1 MSVGA
6 RPRRNDPA
14 GGHWRSDDF
23 GRAYRPVGQP
33 ADPKPPN
40 RERDSLSTVLV
51 DSNGNGMKVENS
63 RSKQTLSDF
72 LSGSLRIGSRTDLD
86 AFLADPGSAEKVRN
100 APYQDLFLAI
110 KAVGLADSQ
119 ELLLLASSEQRRGF
133 IDLDCWRKDSFHVAS
148 FMEWMAA
155 YLQCG
160 PEEAVA
166 AARAVD
172 PNLLALFL
180 RNNIRI
186 HFLETDEPIPGFP
199 LILTP
204 DQRFGI
210 EVTGEAEGG
219 TMARLLMDAIF
230 RMDASLGYDLI
241 DRVRWDNQVSMEE
254 DAYQNKRLRLEE
266 IGFVDYYEA
275 LSIYGEAGTS
285 AAPQLQGALQEEDD
299 AHRVSSTLPALLV
312 ASLAPGEHLWRALG
326 AIQDTRQAELISQQL
341 AALANRILSIHS
353 VTTGD
358 LEKVKPALE
367 EMRDTLN
374 LGLERLTQGRA
385 SLAASAL
392 KQQDMLG
399 LFRTGFSLLADL
411 RAQADRVIHR
421 GRLRLQGAQR
431 TLLESPQAELLDGL
445 RRHRP
450 LFFEEARDSR
460 RAGYRNFRGLAD
472 VESAR
477 RSLNEIEALGQF
489 FWSLMDGPCPTLT
502 PEGLRLVNQD
512 LNDLR
517 FGTLLVTAAVNQILG
532 KPFRP
537 DPIGVRQLQGMLK
550 NLGPPG
556 TDPGRLADGLM
567 AAAQA
572 RLDSLGSEMDS
583 PEVLN
588 PLVESWCREGAEEL
602 APLRG
607 ESEIIPQWVTTVLL
621 DLSREM

>member
-1 MSVGA
+1 
-6 RPRRNDPA
+6 
-14 GGHWRSDDF
+14 
-23 GRAYRPVGQP
+23 
-33 ADPKPPN
+33 
-40 RERDSLSTVLV
+40 
-51 DSNGNGMKVENS
+51 MKVENS
-63 RSKQTLSDF
+63 RSKRTLSDF

-86 AFLADPGSAEKVRN
+86 EFLAEPGPAERVRS
-100 APYQDLFLAI
+100 APYQDVFLAI
-110 KAVGLADSQ
+110 KAVGLADSR

-133 IDLDCWRKDSFHVAS
+133 IDLDCWRKDSFHMAS

-155 YLQCG
+155 YMQCG
-160 PEEAVA
+160 PEEAAA

-186 HFLETDEPIPGFP
+186 HALETDEPFPELP

-210 EVTGEAEGG
+210 EVSGDAEGG
-219 TMARLLMDAIF
+219 PIARLLLDAIF
-230 RMDASLGYDLI
+230 RLDDSLGYDLI
-241 DRVRWDNQVSMEE
+241 DRVRWDNRVSMEE
-254 DAYQNKRLRLEE
+254 EAYQSKRLRLEE

-275 LSIYGEAGTS
+275 LSIYGEVGTT
-285 AAPQLQGALQEEDD
+285 AAPQIQRALQEEDD
-299 AHRVSSTLPALLV
+299 AHRASSTLPALLV

-326 AIQDTRQAELISQQL
+326 AIQDSRQAELISQQL
-341 AALANRILSIHS
+341 AALANRILSVHS
-353 VTTGD
+353 VTAGD
-358 LEKVKPALE
+358 LAKVKPALE

-399 LFRTGFSLLADL
+399 LFRMGFSLLADL
-411 RAQADRVIHR
+411 RAQADRVMHR

-450 LFFEEARDSR
+450 LFFEGVQDSR

-472 VESAR
+472 VEAAR
-477 RSLNEIEALGQF
+477 RSLNEIEALGRN
-489 FWSLMDGPCPTLT
+489 FWSLMVGPEPELT
-502 PEGLRLVNQD
+502 PEALRQVNQD

-517 FGTLLVTAAVNQILG
+517 FGTLFVTAAVNQALG

-537 DPIGVRQLQGMLK
+537 DPIGVRQLQGML
-550 NLGPPG
+550 NNPGPTGADARP
-556 TDPGRLADGLM
+556 LADSLR
-567 AAAQA
+567 AVAQA
-572 RLDSLGSEMDS
+572 RLDSLGAETDGL
-583 PEVLN
+583 EALN
-588 PLVESWCREGAEEL
+588 TFVESWCRAGAEEL

-621 DLSREM
+621 YLSRET

>member
-1 MSVGA
+1 M
-6 RPRRNDPA
+6 
-14 GGHWRSDDF
+14 
-23 GRAYRPVGQP
+23 
-33 ADPKPPN
+33 
-40 RERDSLSTVLV
+40 
-51 DSNGNGMKVENS
+51 DSNDNGMKLENS

-72 LSGSLRIGSRTDLD
+72 LAGSLRIGSRSDLE
-86 AFLADPGSAEKVRN
+86 AFLAESGSAERVRS

-119 ELLLLASSEQRRGF
+119 ELLLLATSRQRRGF
-133 IDLDCWRKDSFHVAS
+133 IDLDCWRKDSFHMAS

-155 YLQCG
+155 YMQCG
-160 PEEAVA
+160 PEEAAA

-172 PNLLALFL
+172 ANLLALFL

-186 HFLETDEPIPGFP
+186 HFLEMDEPYPELP

-210 EVTGEAEGG
+210 EVTGQAEGG
-219 TMARLLMDAIF
+219 TIARLLLDAIF
-230 RMDASLGYDLI
+230 RLDASLGYDLI
-241 DRVRWDNQVSMEE
+241 DRVRWDNRVSMEE
-254 DAYQNKRLRLEE
+254 EAYQNKRLRLEE

-275 LSIYGEAGTS
+275 LSIYGEVGTN
-285 AAPQLQGALQEEDD
+285 AAPQLQGALQEEDE

-326 AIQDTRQAELISQQL
+326 AIRDTRQAELISQQL
-341 AALANRILSIHS
+341 AALANRILSVHS

-374 LGLERLTQGRA
+374 LGLERLTQGRS

-411 RAQADRVIHR
+411 RAEADRVIHR
-421 GRLRLQGAQR
+421 GRLRLPGSRR
-431 TLLESPQAELLDGL
+431 TLLESPQAELLEGL

-450 LFFEEARDSR
+450 LFFEGVQDSR

-477 RSLNEIEALGQF
+477 QSLSDIEALGRI
-489 FWSLMDGPCPTLT
+489 FWSLMVGPAPELT
-502 PEGLRLVNQD
+502 HESLRQVNQD
-512 LNDLR
+512 PDELR
-517 FGTLLVTAAVNQILG
+517 LGTLFVTAALNQVLG

-537 DPIGVRQLQGMLK
+537 DPIGVHQLQGVLK
-550 NLGPPG
+550 NLGTPG
-556 TDPGRLADGLM
+556 TDPRHLADGLR
-567 AAAQA
+567 AVARA
-572 RLDSLGSEMDS
+572 RLDSLGAETDKL
-583 PEVLN
+583 EVLN
-588 PLVESWCREGAEEL
+588 PFVESWCRDGAEEL

-621 DLSREM
+621 YLSRES

>member
-1 MSVGA
+1 
-6 RPRRNDPA
+6 
-14 GGHWRSDDF
+14 
-23 GRAYRPVGQP
+23 
-33 ADPKPPN
+33 
-40 RERDSLSTVLV
+40 
-51 DSNGNGMKVENS
+51 MKLENS
-63 RSKQTLSDF
+63 PSRQTLSDF
-72 LSGSLRIGSRTDLD
+72 LAGSLRIGSRSDLD
-86 AFLADPGSAEKVRN
+86 AFMAEPGSAERVRS

-119 ELLLLASSEQRRGF
+119 ELLLLATSGQRRGF
-133 IDLDCWRKDSFHVAS
+133 IDLDCWRKDSFHMAS

-155 YLQCG
+155 YMQCG
-160 PEEAVA
+160 PEEAAA

-180 RNNIRI
+180 SNNIRI
-186 HFLETDEPIPGFP
+186 HFLETDEPFPELP

-219 TMARLLMDAIF
+219 TVARLLLDAIF

-241 DRVRWDNQVSMEE
+241 DRVRWDNRVSMEE
-254 DAYQNKRLRLEE
+254 EAYQNKRRRLEE

-275 LSIYGEAGTS
+275 LSIYGEVGPT

-299 AHRVSSTLPALLV
+299 PHRVSSTLPALLV

-326 AIQDTRQAELISQQL
+326 TIRDSRQAELISQQL
-341 AALANRILSIHS
+341 AALANRILSVHS

-411 RAQADRVIHR
+411 RAEAERVIHR
-421 GRLRLQGAQR
+421 GRLRLQGARR

-450 LFFEEARDSR
+450 LFFERAQDSR

-472 VESAR
+472 VESTR
-477 RSLNEIEALGQF
+477 RSLNEIEALGQI
-489 FWSLMDGPCPTLT
+489 FWSLMVGPGPELT
-502 PEGLRLVNQD
+502 PEGLRQVNQGPD
-512 LNDLR
+512 ELR
-517 FGTLLVTAAVNQILG
+517 FGTLFVTAALNQVRG
-532 KPFRP
+532 QPFRP
-537 DPIGVRQLQGMLK
+537 DPISVPQLQDVLK
-550 NLGPPG
+550 NLGPSG
-556 TDPGRLADGLM
+556 ADPRHLADGLR
-567 AAAQA
+567 AVARA
-572 RLDSLGSEMDS
+572 RLESLGAEMDRL
-583 PEVLN
+583 EILN
-588 PLVESWCREGAEEL
+588 PFVESWCRTGAEEL

-607 ESEIIPQWVTTVLL
+607 ESEIIPQWVTTVLVS
-621 DLSREM
+621 LSRKT

>member
-1 MSVGA
+1 M
-6 RPRRNDPA
+6 
-14 GGHWRSDDF
+14 
-23 GRAYRPVGQP
+23 
-33 ADPKPPN
+33 
-40 RERDSLSTVLV
+40 
-51 DSNGNGMKVENS
+51 DSNDNGMKLENS

-72 LSGSLRIGSRTDLD
+72 LAGSLRIGSRSDLE
-86 AFLADPGSAEKVRN
+86 AFLAEPGSDERVRS

-119 ELLLLASSEQRRGF
+119 ELLLLATSRQRRGF
-133 IDLDCWRKDSFHVAS
+133 IDLDCWRKDSFHMAS

-155 YLQCG
+155 YMQCG
-160 PEEAVA
+160 PEEAAA

-172 PNLLALFL
+172 ANLLALFL

-186 HFLETDEPIPGFP
+186 HFLEMDEPYPELP

-210 EVTGEAEGG
+210 EVTGQAEGG
-219 TMARLLMDAIF
+219 TIARLLLDAIF
-230 RMDASLGYDLI
+230 RLDASLGYDLI
-241 DRVRWDNQVSMEE
+241 DRVRWDNRVSMEE
-254 DAYQNKRLRLEE
+254 EAYQNKRLRLEE

-275 LSIYGEAGTS
+275 LSIYGEVGTN
-285 AAPQLQGALQEEDD
+285 AAPQLQGALQEEDE

-326 AIQDTRQAELISQQL
+326 AIRDTRQAELISQQM
-341 AALANRILSIHS
+341 AALANRILSVHS

-374 LGLERLTQGRA
+374 LGLERLTQGRS

-411 RAQADRVIHR
+411 RAEADRVIHR
-421 GRLRLQGAQR
+421 GRLRLPGSRR
-431 TLLESPQAELLDGL
+431 TLLESPQAELLEGL

-450 LFFEEARDSR
+450 LFFEGVQDSR

-477 RSLNEIEALGQF
+477 QSLNEIEALGRI
-489 FWSLMDGPCPTLT
+489 FWSLMVGPAPELT
-502 PEGLRLVNQD
+502 HESLRQVNQD
-512 LNDLR
+512 PDELR
-517 FGTLLVTAAVNQILG
+517 LGTLFVTAALNQVLG

-537 DPIGVRQLQGMLK
+537 DPIGVHQLQGVLK
-550 NLGPPG
+550 NLGTPG
-556 TDPGRLADGLM
+556 TDPRHLADGLR
-567 AAAQA
+567 AVARA
-572 RLDSLGSEMDS
+572 RLDSLGAETDKL
-583 PEVLN
+583 EVLN
-588 PLVESWCREGAEEL
+588 PFVESWCRDGAEEL
-602 APLRG
+602 AALRG

-621 DLSREM
+621 YLSRES

>member
-1 MSVGA
+1 M
-6 RPRRNDPA
+6 
-14 GGHWRSDDF
+14 
-23 GRAYRPVGQP
+23 
-33 ADPKPPN
+33 
-40 RERDSLSTVLV
+40 
-51 DSNGNGMKVENS
+51 DSNDNGMKLENS
-63 RSKQTLSDF
+63 PSRQTLSDF
-72 LSGSLRIGSRTDLD
+72 LAGSLRIGSRSDLD
-86 AFLADPGSAEKVRN
+86 AFMAEAGSAERVRS

-119 ELLLLASSEQRRGF
+119 ELLLLATSRQRRGF
-133 IDLDCWRKDSFHVAS
+133 IDLDCWRKDSFHMAS

-155 YLQCG
+155 YMQCG
-160 PEEAVA
+160 PEEAAA

-180 RNNIRI
+180 RNNTRI
-186 HFLETDEPIPGFP
+186 HFLEMDEPFPELP

-219 TMARLLMDAIF
+219 TMARLLLDAIF
-230 RMDASLGYDLI
+230 RMDGSLGYDLI
-241 DRVRWDNQVSMEE
+241 DRVRWDNRVSMEE
-254 DAYQNKRLRLEE
+254 EAYQNKRRRLEE
-266 IGFVDYYEA
+266 IGFVDYFEA
-275 LSIYGEAGTS
+275 LSIYGEGGPT
-285 AAPQLQGALQEEDD
+285 AAPQLQRALQEEDD
-299 AHRVSSTLPALLV
+299 PHRVSSTLPALLV

-326 AIQDTRQAELISQQL
+326 TIRDSRQAELISQQL

-374 LGLERLTQGRA
+374 LGLERLTRGRA

-411 RAQADRVIHR
+411 RAEADRVIRR
-421 GRLRLQGAQR
+421 GRLRLQGARR

-450 LFFEEARDSR
+450 LFFERAQDSR

-472 VESAR
+472 VESTR
-477 RSLNEIEALGQF
+477 RSLNEIEALGQI
-489 FWSLMDGPCPTLT
+489 FWSLMAGPGPEFT
-502 PEGLRLVNQD
+502 PEGLRQVNQD
-512 LNDLR
+512 LDELR
-517 FGTLLVTAAVNQILG
+517 FGTLFITAVLNQVRG
-532 KPFRP
+532 KHFRP
-537 DPIGVRQLQGMLK
+537 DPISVPQLQDVLR
-550 NLGPPG
+550 NLGPSG
-556 TDPGRLADGLM
+556 ADPRHLAYGM
-567 AAAQA
+567 RAVARA
-572 RLDSLGSEMDS
+572 RLDSLGPEMDRL
-583 PEVLN
+583 EILN
-588 PLVESWCREGAEEL
+588 PFVESWCRAGAEEL

-621 DLSREM
+621 SLSRET

>member
-1 MSVGA
+1 
-6 RPRRNDPA
+6 
-14 GGHWRSDDF
+14 
-23 GRAYRPVGQP
+23 
-33 ADPKPPN
+33 
-40 RERDSLSTVLV
+40 V
-51 DSNGNGMKVENS
+51 DSNDNGMKLQNS
-63 RSKQTLSDF
+63 RSRQTLSDF
-72 LSGSLRIGSRTDLD
+72 LSGSLQIGSRTDLD
-86 AFLADPGSAEKVRN
+86 GFLAEPGSAKRIRS

-119 ELLLLASSEQRRGF
+119 ELLLLATSRQRRGF
-133 IDLDCWRKDSFHVAS
+133 IDLDCWRKDSFHMAS

-155 YLQCG
+155 YMQCG
-160 PEEAVA
+160 PEEAAA

-172 PNLLALFL
+172 ANLLALFL

-186 HFLETDEPIPGFP
+186 HALETDEPFPEIP

-219 TMARLLMDAIF
+219 TMARLLLDAIF

-241 DRVRWDNQVSMEE
+241 DRVRWDNRVSMEE
-254 DAYQNKRLRLEE
+254 EAYQNKRRRLEE

-275 LSIYGEAGTS
+275 LSIYGEVDPT
-285 AAPQLQGALQEEDD
+285 AAPQRQRALQEEDD
-299 AHRVSSTLPALLV
+299 PHRVSSTLPALLV
-312 ASLAPGEHLWRALG
+312 ASLAPGEYLWRALG
-326 AIQDTRQAELISQQL
+326 TIQDSRQAELISQQM
-341 AALANRILSIHS
+341 AALANRILSVHS

-411 RAQADRVIHR
+411 RVEADRVIHR
-421 GRLRLQGAQR
+421 GRLRLQGARR

-450 LFFEEARDSR
+450 LFFEAVQDSR

-477 RSLNEIEALGQF
+477 RSLKEIEALGQI
-489 FWSLMDGPCPTLT
+489 FWSLMAGPGPGLT
-502 PEGLRLVNQD
+502 PEVLRQANQD
-512 LNDLR
+512 VDDLH
-517 FGTLLVTAAVNQILG
+517 FGILFVTAALNQVLG
-532 KPFRP
+532 RPFRP
-537 DPIGVRQLQGMLK
+537 DPIGVRQLQGVLK

-556 TDPGRLADGLM
+556 TDPRHLAGGLR
-567 AAAQA
+567 AVAQA
-572 RLDSLGSEMDS
+572 RLDSLDAKTDS
-583 PEVLN
+583 LDVLN
-588 PLVESWCREGAEEL
+588 PFVESWCRAGAEEL
-602 APLRG
+602 APLRA
-607 ESEIIPQWVTTVLL
+607 ESEIIPQWVSTVLL
-621 DLSREM
+621 SLSRES

>member
-1 MSVGA
+1 
-6 RPRRNDPA
+6 
-14 GGHWRSDDF
+14 
-23 GRAYRPVGQP
+23 
-33 ADPKPPN
+33 
-40 RERDSLSTVLV
+40 
-51 DSNGNGMKVENS
+51 MKLENS
-63 RSKQTLSDF
+63 PSRQTLSDF
-72 LSGSLRIGSRTDLD
+72 LAGSLRIGSRTDLD
-86 AFLADPGSAEKVRN
+86 AFMAEPGSAERVRS

-119 ELLLLASSEQRRGF
+119 ELLLLATSRQRRGF
-133 IDLDCWRKDSFHVAS
+133 IDLDCWRKDSFHMAS

-155 YLQCG
+155 YMQCG
-160 PEEAVA
+160 PEEAAA

-186 HFLETDEPIPGFP
+186 HFLEMDEPLPELP

-219 TMARLLMDAIF
+219 AMARLLLDAIF

-241 DRVRWDNQVSMEE
+241 DRMRWDNRVSMEE
-254 DAYQNKRLRLEE
+254 EAYQNKRRRLEE

-285 AAPQLQGALQEEDD
+285 AAPQLQVDLQEEDE

-326 AIQDTRQAELISQQL
+326 AIGDTRQAELISQQL
-341 AALANRILSIHS
+341 AALANRILSVHS

-385 SLAASAL
+385 TLAASAL

-411 RAQADRVIHR
+411 RAEADRVVHR
-421 GRLRLQGAQR
+421 GRLRLQGARR

-450 LFFEEARDSR
+450 LFFERAQDSR

-472 VESAR
+472 VESTR
-477 RSLNEIEALGQF
+477 RSLNEIEALGQI
-489 FWSLMDGPCPTLT
+489 FWSLMVGPAPELT
-502 PEGLRLVNQD
+502 PEGLRQVNRD
-512 LNDLR
+512 PDELR
-517 FGTLLVTAAVNQILG
+517 FGTLFVTAVLNQVRG

-537 DPIGVRQLQGMLK
+537 DPISVPQLQDVLR
-550 NLGPPG
+550 NLGPSG
-556 TDPGRLADGLM
+556 ADPRHLADGLR
-567 AAAQA
+567 AVARA
-572 RLDSLGSEMDS
+572 RLDSLGAATDRLEI
-583 PEVLN
+583 LN
-588 PLVESWCREGAEEL
+588 PFVESWCRDGAEEL

-607 ESEIIPQWVTTVLL
+607 QSKIIPQWVTTVLL
-621 DLSREM
+621 SLSRET

>member
-1 MSVGA
+1 
-6 RPRRNDPA
+6 
-14 GGHWRSDDF
+14 
-23 GRAYRPVGQP
+23 
-33 ADPKPPN
+33 
-40 RERDSLSTVLV
+40 
-51 DSNGNGMKVENS
+51 MKLENS
-63 RSKQTLSDF
+63 PSRQTLSDF
-72 LSGSLRIGSRTDLD
+72 LAGSLRIGSRSDLD
-86 AFLADPGSAEKVRN
+86 AFMAEPGSAERVRS

-119 ELLLLASSEQRRGF
+119 ELLLLATSGQRRGF
-133 IDLDCWRKDSFHVAS
+133 IDLDCWRKDSFHMAS

-155 YLQCG
+155 YMQCG
-160 PEEAVA
+160 PEEAAA

-180 RNNIRI
+180 SNNIRI
-186 HFLETDEPIPGFP
+186 HFLETDEPFPDLP

-210 EVTGEAEGG
+210 EITGEADGG
-219 TMARLLMDAIF
+219 TVARLLLDAIF

-241 DRVRWDNQVSMEE
+241 DRVRWDNRVSMEE
-254 DAYQNKRLRLEE
+254 EAYQNKRRRLEE

-275 LSIYGEAGTS
+275 LSIYGEVGPT

-299 AHRVSSTLPALLV
+299 PHRVSSTLPALLV

-326 AIQDTRQAELISQQL
+326 TIRDSRQAELISQQL
-341 AALANRILSIHS
+341 AALANRILSVHS

-411 RAQADRVIHR
+411 RAEAERVIHR
-421 GRLRLQGAQR
+421 GRLRLQGARR

-450 LFFEEARDSR
+450 LFFERAQDSR

-472 VESAR
+472 VESTR
-477 RSLNEIEALGQF
+477 RSLNEIEALGQI
-489 FWSLMDGPCPTLT
+489 FWSLMVGPGPELT
-502 PEGLRLVNQD
+502 PEGLRQVNQGPD
-512 LNDLR
+512 ELR
-517 FGTLLVTAAVNQILG
+517 FGTLFVTAALNQVRG
-532 KPFRP
+532 QPFRP
-537 DPIGVRQLQGMLK
+537 DPISVPQLQDVLK
-550 NLGPPG
+550 NLGPSG
-556 TDPGRLADGLM
+556 ADPRHLADGLR
-567 AAAQA
+567 AVARA
-572 RLDSLGSEMDS
+572 RLESLGAEMDRL
-583 PEVLN
+583 EILN
-588 PLVESWCREGAEEL
+588 PFVESWCRTGAEEL

-607 ESEIIPQWVTTVLL
+607 ESEIIPQWVTTVLVS
-621 DLSREM
+621 LSRKT

>member
-1 MSVGA
+1 
-6 RPRRNDPA
+6 
-14 GGHWRSDDF
+14 
-23 GRAYRPVGQP
+23 
-33 ADPKPPN
+33 
-40 RERDSLSTVLV
+40 V
-51 DSNGNGMKVENS
+51 DSKDNVMKIENS

-72 LSGSLRIGSRTDLD
+72 LSGSLRIGSPTDLD
-86 AFLADPGSAEKVRN
+86 AFLADPGAAARVRG

-110 KAVGLADSQ
+110 KAVGLADSR

-133 IDLDCWRKDSFHVAS
+133 IDLDCWRKDSVHMPR
-148 FMEWMAA
+148 FMEWMAS

-160 PEEAVA
+160 PEEAAA

-180 RNNIRI
+180 RINIRI
-186 HFLETDEPIPGFP
+186 HVLETDEPYPGLP

-210 EVTGEAEGG
+210 EITGEDEGG
-219 TMARLLMDAIF
+219 TMARLLLDAIF
-230 RMDASLGYDLI
+230 RMDPSLGYDLI
-241 DRVRWDNQVSMEE
+241 DRVRWDNRVSMEE
-254 DAYQNKRLRLEE
+254 EAYQNKRLRLEE

-275 LSIYGEAGTS
+275 LSIYGEAGTT
-285 AAPQLQGALQEEDD
+285 AAPQLQGALQEEED

-312 ASLAPGEHLWRALG
+312 ASLAPGEHLWRALD
-326 AIQDTRQAELISQQL
+326 AIQDTRQAEMISRQL

-367 EMRDTLN
+367 EMKDTLN

-411 RAQADRVIHR
+411 RTQADRVIHR
-421 GRLRLQGAQR
+421 GGLRLQGARR

-450 LFFEEARDSR
+450 LFFKEVQNSQ

-477 RSLNEIEALGQF
+477 RSLNEIEALGQG
-489 FWSLMDGPCPTLT
+489 FWSLMDGPGPTLT
-502 PEGLRLVNQD
+502 PEGLRQVNQD
-512 LNDLR
+512 PNDLR
-517 FGTLLVTAAVNQILG
+517 FGTLFVTAAVNQLLG

-537 DPIGVRQLQGMLK
+537 DPIGVRQLQGVLK

-556 TDPGRLADGLM
+556 MNPRRLADGLR
-567 AAAQA
+567 AVARA
-572 RLDSLGSEMDS
+572 RLDSLGAETDRT
-583 PEVLN
+583 EFLN
-588 PLVESWCREGAEEL
+588 PFVESWCRTGAEEL

-621 DLSREM
+621 DVPRES

>member
-1 MSVGA
+1 M
-6 RPRRNDPA
+6 
-14 GGHWRSDDF
+14 
-23 GRAYRPVGQP
+23 
-33 ADPKPPN
+33 
-40 RERDSLSTVLV
+40 
-51 DSNGNGMKVENS
+51 DSNDNGMKLENS
-63 RSKQTLSDF
+63 PSRQTLSDF
-72 LSGSLRIGSRTDLD
+72 LSGSLQIGSRTDLD
-86 AFLADPGSAEKVRN
+86 AFMAEPGSVERVRS

-119 ELLLLASSEQRRGF
+119 ELLLLATSGQRRGF
-133 IDLDCWRKDSFHVAS
+133 IDLDCWRKDSFHMAS

-155 YLQCG
+155 YMQCG
-160 PEEAVA
+160 PEEAAA

-172 PNLLALFL
+172 ANLLALFL

-186 HFLETDEPIPGFP
+186 HALETDEPFPELP

-219 TMARLLMDAIF
+219 TMARLLLDAIF

-241 DRVRWDNQVSMEE
+241 DRVRWDNRVSMEE
-254 DAYQNKRLRLEE
+254 EAYQNKRRRLEE

-275 LSIYGEAGTS
+275 LSIYGEVGPT
-285 AAPQLQGALQEEDD
+285 AAPQLQRALQEEDD
-299 AHRVSSTLPALLV
+299 PHRVSSTLPALLV

-326 AIQDTRQAELISQQL
+326 TIQDSRQAELISQQL
-341 AALANRILSIHS
+341 AALANRILSVHS

-411 RAQADRVIHR
+411 RAEADRVIHR
-421 GRLRLQGAQR
+421 GRLRLQGARR

-450 LFFEEARDSR
+450 LFFEGVEDSR

-472 VESAR
+472 VESTR
-477 RSLNEIEALGQF
+477 RSLNEIEALGQT
-489 FWSLMDGPCPTLT
+489 FWSLMVGPGPQLT
-502 PEGLRLVNQD
+502 PEGLRQVNRD
-512 LNDLR
+512 VDELR
-517 FGTLLVTAAVNQILG
+517 FGTLFVTAALNQLRG
-532 KPFRP
+532 EPFRP
-537 DPIGVRQLQGMLK
+537 DPIGVRQLQGVLK

-556 TDPGRLADGLM
+556 TDPRHLADGLR

-572 RLDSLGSEMDS
+572 RLDSLDAQTDS
-583 PEVLN
+583 LDVLN
-588 PLVESWCREGAEEL
+588 PFVESWCRAGAEEL
-602 APLRG
+602 APLRA
-607 ESEIIPQWVTTVLL
+607 ESEIFPQWVTTVLL
-621 DLSREM
+621 SLSRES

>member
-1 MSVGA
+1 M
-6 RPRRNDPA
+6 
-14 GGHWRSDDF
+14 
-23 GRAYRPVGQP
+23 
-33 ADPKPPN
+33 
-40 RERDSLSTVLV
+40 
-51 DSNGNGMKVENS
+51 DSNDNGMKLENS
-63 RSKQTLSDF
+63 PSRQTLSDF
-72 LSGSLRIGSRTDLD
+72 LAGSLRIGSRSDLD
-86 AFLADPGSAEKVRN
+86 AFMAEPGSAERVRS

-119 ELLLLASSEQRRGF
+119 ELLLLATSRQRRGF
-133 IDLDCWRKDSFHVAS
+133 IDLDCWRKDSFHMAS

-155 YLQCG
+155 YMQCG
-160 PEEAVA
+160 PEEAAA

-186 HFLETDEPIPGFP
+186 HFLEMDEPFPELP

-210 EVTGEAEGG
+210 EITGEAEGG
-219 TMARLLMDAIF
+219 TMARLLLDAIF
-230 RMDASLGYDLI
+230 RMDGSLGYDLI
-241 DRVRWDNQVSMEE
+241 DRVRWDNRVSMEE
-254 DAYQNKRLRLEE
+254 EAYQNKRRRLEE

-275 LSIYGEAGTS
+275 LNIYGEGGST

-299 AHRVSSTLPALLV
+299 PHRVSSTLPALLV

-326 AIQDTRQAELISQQL
+326 TIRDSRQAELISQQL

-374 LGLERLTQGRA
+374 LGLERLTRGRA

-411 RAQADRVIHR
+411 RAEADRVIHR
-421 GRLRLQGAQR
+421 GRLRLQGARR

-450 LFFEEARDSR
+450 LFFEPVQDSR

-472 VESAR
+472 VESTR
-477 RSLNEIEALGQF
+477 RSLNEIEALGQI
-489 FWSLMDGPCPTLT
+489 FWSLMVGPGPEFT
-502 PEGLRLVNQD
+502 PEGLRQVNQD
-512 LNDLR
+512 LDELR
-517 FGTLLVTAAVNQILG
+517 FGTLFVTAVLNQVRG

-537 DPIGVRQLQGMLK
+537 DPISAPQLQDVLR
-550 NLGPPG
+550 NLGTSG
-556 TDPGRLADGLM
+556 ADPRHLADGM
-567 AAAQA
+567 RAVARA
-572 RLDSLGSEMDS
+572 RLDSLGAELDRL
-583 PEVLN
+583 EILN
-588 PLVESWCREGAEEL
+588 PFVESWCRAGAEEL
-602 APLRG
+602 SPLRG

-621 DLSREM
+621 SLSRET

>member
-1 MSVGA
+1 M
-6 RPRRNDPA
+6 
-14 GGHWRSDDF
+14 
-23 GRAYRPVGQP
+23 
-33 ADPKPPN
+33 
-40 RERDSLSTVLV
+40 

-63 RSKQTLSDF
+63 RSRQTLSDF

-86 AFLADPGSAEKVRN
+86 AFLAEPGSAERVRS

-119 ELLLLASSEQRRGF
+119 ELLLLATSRQRRGF
-133 IDLDCWRKDSFHVAS
+133 IDLDCWRKDSFHMAS

-155 YLQCG
+155 YMQCG
-160 PEEAVA
+160 PEEAAA

-180 RNNIRI
+180 KNNIRI
-186 HFLETDEPIPGFP
+186 HALETDEPHPELP

-210 EVTGEAEGG
+210 EISGEAEGAA
-219 TMARLLMDAIF
+219 MSRLLLDAIF

-241 DRVRWDNQVSMEE
+241 DRMRWDNRVSMEE
-254 DAYQNKRLRLEE
+254 EAYQNKRLRLEE

-275 LSIYGEAGTS
+275 LSIYGEDGTT
-285 AAPQLQGALQEEDD
+285 AAPQLQRALQEEDE

-326 AIQDTRQAELISQQL
+326 AIGDTRQAELISRQL
-341 AALANRILSIHS
+341 AALANRILSVHS

-374 LGLERLTQGRA
+374 LGLERLTQGR
-385 SLAASAL
+385 STLAASAL

-399 LFRTGFSLLADL
+399 LFRTGFGLLADL
-411 RAQADRVIHR
+411 RTEADRIIRR
-421 GRLRLQGAQR
+421 GRLRLQGARR

-450 LFFEEARDSR
+450 LFFEGVQDSR

-477 RSLNEIEALGQF
+477 RSLDEIEALGQI
-489 FWSLMDGPCPTLT
+489 FWGLMAGPVPELT
-502 PEGLRLVNQD
+502 PEALRQVNREVD
-512 LNDLR
+512 ELR
-517 FGTLLVTAAVNQILG
+517 FGTLFVTAALNQVLG

-537 DPIGVRQLQGMLK
+537 DPIGVPQLQGVLK
-550 NLGPPG
+550 NLGSPG
-556 TDPGRLADGLM
+556 TDPRRLADGLR
-567 AAAQA
+567 AVVQA
-572 RLDSLGSEMDS
+572 RLDTLDADRDRL
-583 PEVLN
+583 EVLN
-588 PLVESWCREGAEEL
+588 PFVESWCRSGAEEL
-602 APLRG
+602 APLRE

-621 DLSREM
+621 HLSRES

>member
-1 MSVGA
+1 MIPG
-6 RPRRNDPA
+6 
-14 GGHWRSDDF
+14 
-23 GRAYRPVGQP
+23 GRAAGPR
-33 ADPKPPN
+33 PPN
-40 RERDSLSTVLV
+40 PESGSLPTLLA

-63 RSKQTLSDF
+63 PSRQTLSDF

-86 AFLADPGSAEKVRN
+86 EFLASPGAAERVRS

-119 ELLLLASSEQRRGF
+119 ELLLLASSRQRRGF
-133 IDLDCWRKDSFHVAS
+133 IDLDCWRKDSFHMAS

-155 YLQCG
+155 CLQCG
-160 PEEAVA
+160 PEEAAA

-180 RNNIRI
+180 KDTIRI
-186 HFLETDEPIPGFP
+186 HVLEADEPIPELP

-210 EVTGEAEGG
+210 EVTGDVEGG
-219 TMARLLMDAIF
+219 TMARLLLDAIF
-230 RMDASLGYDLI
+230 RTDASLGYDLI
-241 DRVRWDNQVSMEE
+241 DRVRWDNRVSLEE
-254 DAYQNKRLRLEE
+254 EAYQNKRLRLEE

-275 LSIYGEAGTS
+275 LSIYGEVGATG
-285 AAPQLQGALQEEDD
+285 APQLQQPLQEEEDGPG
-299 AHRVSSTLPALLV
+299 VSSTLPALLV

-326 AIQDTRQAELISQQL
+326 AIQDSRQAELVSQQL
-341 AALANRILSIHS
+341 AALANRILSVHS

-374 LGLERLTQGRA
+374 LGLERLTRGRA
-385 SLAASAL
+385 ALAASAL
-392 KQQDMLG
+392 KRQDMLG

-411 RAQADRVIHR
+411 RAQADRVVHR
-421 GRLRLQGAQR
+421 GRLRLQGARR
-431 TLLESPQAELLDGL
+431 TLLESPQAELLEGL

-450 LFFEEARDSR
+450 LFFEGAQDSK

-477 RSLNEIEALGQF
+477 RSLNEIEALGQI
-489 FWSLMDGPCPTLT
+489 FWSLMAGPGPDLT
-502 PEGLRLVNQD
+502 PESLRQVNQEPD
-512 LNDLR
+512 ELR
-517 FGTLLVTAAVNQILG
+517 FGTLFITAALNQVLG

-537 DPIGVRQLQGMLK
+537 DPIGVRQLQGVLK
-550 NLGPPG
+550 NLGPTG
-556 TDPGRLADGLM
+556 TDPERLADGLR
-567 AAAQA
+567 AVARA
-572 RLDSLGSEMDS
+572 RLDSLGAETDRL
-583 PEVLN
+583 EVLN
-588 PLVESWCREGAEEL
+588 PFVESWCRAGAEEL

-621 DLSREM
+621 RLSREN

>member
-1 MSVGA
+1 
-6 RPRRNDPA
+6 
-14 GGHWRSDDF
+14 
-23 GRAYRPVGQP
+23 
-33 ADPKPPN
+33 
-40 RERDSLSTVLV
+40 
-51 DSNGNGMKVENS
+51 MKVENS
-63 RSKQTLSDF
+63 RSKRSLSDF

-86 AFLADPGSAEKVRN
+86 EFLAEPGPAERVRS
-100 APYQDLFLAI
+100 APYQDVFLAI
-110 KAVGLADSQ
+110 KAVGLADSR

-133 IDLDCWRKDSFHVAS
+133 IDLDCWRKDSFHMAS

-155 YLQCG
+155 YMQCG
-160 PEEAVA
+160 PEEAAA

-186 HFLETDEPIPGFP
+186 HALETDEPFPELP

-210 EVTGEAEGG
+210 EVTGDAEGG
-219 TMARLLMDAIF
+219 PIARLLLDAIF
-230 RMDASLGYDLI
+230 RLDDSLGYDLI
-241 DRVRWDNQVSMEE
+241 DRVRWDNRVSMEE
-254 DAYQNKRLRLEE
+254 EAYQSKRLRLEE

-275 LSIYGEAGTS
+275 LSIYGEVGTT
-285 AAPQLQGALQEEDD
+285 AAPQIQRALQEEDD
-299 AHRVSSTLPALLV
+299 AHRASSTLPALLV

-326 AIQDTRQAELISQQL
+326 AIQDSRQAELISQQL
-341 AALANRILSIHS
+341 AALANRILSVHS
-353 VTTGD
+353 VTAGD
-358 LEKVKPALE
+358 LAKVKPALE

-399 LFRTGFSLLADL
+399 LFRMGFSLLADL
-411 RAQADRVIHR
+411 RAQADRVMHR

-450 LFFEEARDSR
+450 LFFEGVQDSR

-472 VESAR
+472 VEAAR
-477 RSLNEIEALGQF
+477 RSLNEIEALGRN
-489 FWSLMDGPCPTLT
+489 FWNLMGGPEPELT
-502 PEGLRLVNQD
+502 PESLRQVNQD
-512 LNDLR
+512 VNDLR
-517 FGTLLVTAAVNQILG
+517 FGTLFVTAAVNQALG

-537 DPIGVRQLQGMLK
+537 APIGVRQLQGML
-550 NLGPPG
+550 NNPGPTEADARP
-556 TDPGRLADGLM
+556 LADSLR
-567 AAAQA
+567 AVAQA
-572 RLDSLGSEMDS
+572 RLDSLGAETDGL
-583 PEVLN
+583 EALN
-588 PLVESWCREGAEEL
+588 TFVESWCRAGAEEL

-621 DLSREM
+621 YLSRET

>member
-1 MSVGA
+1 
-6 RPRRNDPA
+6 
-14 GGHWRSDDF
+14 
-23 GRAYRPVGQP
+23 
-33 ADPKPPN
+33 
-40 RERDSLSTVLV
+40 
-51 DSNGNGMKVENS
+51 MKLENS
-63 RSKQTLSDF
+63 PSSQTLSDF
-72 LSGSLRIGSRTDLD
+72 LAGSLRIGSRTDLD
-86 AFLADPGSAEKVRN
+86 AFMAEPGSAERVRS

-119 ELLLLASSEQRRGF
+119 ELLLLATSRQRRGF
-133 IDLDCWRKDSFHVAS
+133 IDLDCWRKDSFHLAS

-155 YLQCG
+155 YMQCG
-160 PEEAVA
+160 PEEATA

-172 PNLLALFL
+172 ANLLALFL

-186 HFLETDEPIPGFP
+186 HALETDEPFPELP

-219 TMARLLMDAIF
+219 TMARLLLDAIF

-241 DRVRWDNQVSMEE
+241 DRVRWDNRVSMEE
-254 DAYQNKRLRLEE
+254 EAYQNKRRRLEE

-275 LSIYGEAGTS
+275 LSIYGEVGPT
-285 AAPQLQGALQEEDD
+285 AAPQLQRALQEEDD
-299 AHRVSSTLPALLV
+299 PHRVSSTLPALLV

-326 AIQDTRQAELISQQL
+326 TIRDSRQAEWISQQL
-341 AALANRILSIHS
+341 AALANRILSVHS

-411 RAQADRVIHR
+411 RAEADRVIHR
-421 GRLRLQGAQR
+421 GRLRLQGARR

-450 LFFEEARDSR
+450 LFFEGVEDSR

-472 VESAR
+472 VESTR
-477 RSLNEIEALGQF
+477 RSLSDIEALGQT
-489 FWSLMDGPCPTLT
+489 FWSLMIGPGPELT
-502 PEGLRLVNQD
+502 PEGLRQVNQD
-512 LNDLR
+512 VDELR
-517 FGTLLVTAAVNQILG
+517 FGTLFVTAALNQLRG

-537 DPIGVRQLQGMLK
+537 DPISVPQFQDVLK
-550 NLGPPG
+550 NLGPSG
-556 TDPGRLADGLM
+556 TGPRHLADGLR

-572 RLDSLGSEMDS
+572 RLDSLGAEMDGL
-583 PEVLN
+583 EVLN
-588 PLVESWCREGAEEL
+588 PFVESWCRAGAEEL
-602 APLRG
+602 APLR
-607 ESEIIPQWVTTVLL
+607 
-621 DLSREM
+621 

>member
-1 MSVGA
+1 
-6 RPRRNDPA
+6 
-14 GGHWRSDDF
+14 
-23 GRAYRPVGQP
+23 
-33 ADPKPPN
+33 
-40 RERDSLSTVLV
+40 
-51 DSNGNGMKVENS
+51 MKLENS
-63 RSKQTLSDF
+63 PSRQTLSDF
-72 LSGSLRIGSRTDLD
+72 LAGSLRIGSRTDLD
-86 AFLADPGSAEKVRN
+86 AFMAQPGSAERVRS

-119 ELLLLASSEQRRGF
+119 ELLLLATSRQRRGF
-133 IDLDCWRKDSFHVAS
+133 IDLDCWRKDSFHMAS

-155 YLQCG
+155 YMQCG
-160 PEEAVA
+160 PEEAAA

-186 HFLETDEPIPGFP
+186 HFLETDEPFPELP

-219 TMARLLMDAIF
+219 TMARLLLDAIF

-241 DRVRWDNQVSMEE
+241 DRVRWDNRVSMEE
-254 DAYQNKRLRLEE
+254 EAYQNKRRRLEE

-275 LSIYGEAGTS
+275 LSIYGEVGPN
-285 AAPQLQGALQEEDD
+285 AAPQLQRALQEDD
-299 AHRVSSTLPALLV
+299 DPHRVSSTLPALLV
-312 ASLAPGEHLWRALG
+312 ASLAPGEHLWRALST
-326 AIQDTRQAELISQQL
+326 IRDSRQAELISQQL
-341 AALANRILSIHS
+341 AALANRILSVHS

-374 LGLERLTQGRA
+374 LGLERLTQGHA

-411 RAQADRVIHR
+411 RAEADRVIHR
-421 GRLRLQGAQR
+421 GRLRLQGARR

-450 LFFEEARDSR
+450 LFFERVQDSR

-472 VESAR
+472 VESTR
-477 RSLNEIEALGQF
+477 RSLNEIEALGQI
-489 FWSLMDGPCPTLT
+489 FWSLMAGPGPALT
-502 PEGLRLVNQD
+502 PEGLRQVNQD
-512 LNDLR
+512 PDELR
-517 FGTLLVTAAVNQILG
+517 FGTLFVTAALNQVRG

-537 DPIGVRQLQGMLK
+537 DPISVPQLQDVLR
-550 NLGPPG
+550 NLGPSG
-556 TDPGRLADGLM
+556 ADPRHLADGLR
-567 AAAQA
+567 AVAQA
-572 RLDSLGSEMDS
+572 RLDSLGVEMDRL
-583 PEVLN
+583 EILN
-588 PLVESWCREGAEEL
+588 PFVESWCRAGAEEL

-621 DLSREM
+621 FLPRET

>member
-1 MSVGA
+1 LAETHRASPTDRFPMEPPSEMVTLFLRQDT
-6 RPRRNDPA
+6 RPHSNSLPT
-14 GGHWRSDDF
+14 DF
-23 GRAYRPVGQP
+23 
-33 ADPKPPN
+33 
-40 RERDSLSTVLV
+40 V
-51 DSNGNGMKVENS
+51 DSEDSGMNLENS

-72 LSGSLRIGSRTDLD
+72 LSGSLRIGNRTDLD
-86 AFLADPGSAEKVRN
+86 AFLAEPGSAERVRS

-119 ELLLLASSEQRRGF
+119 ELLLLSTSRQRRGF
-133 IDLDCWRKDSFHVAS
+133 IDLDCWRKDSFHMAS

-155 YLQCG
+155 YMQCG
-160 PEEAVA
+160 PEEAAA

-172 PNLLALFL
+172 ANLLALFL
-180 RNNIRI
+180 RNNVRV
-186 HFLETDEPIPGFP
+186 HFLETDEPYPELP
-199 LILTP
+199 MILTP

-210 EVTGEAEGG
+210 EVTGQAGG
-219 TMARLLMDAIF
+219 ATMARLLLDAIF

-241 DRVRWDNQVSMEE
+241 DRVRWDNRVSMEE
-254 DAYQNKRLRLEE
+254 EAYQNKRLRLEE

-275 LSIYGEAGTS
+275 LSIYGEVGTN
-285 AAPQLQGALQEEDD
+285 AAPQLQRALQEEDSG
-299 AHRVSSTLPALLV
+299 HRVSSTLPALLV
-312 ASLAPGEHLWRALG
+312 ASLSPGEHLWRALE
-326 AIQDTRQAELISQQL
+326 AIRDTRQAELISQQL
-341 AALANRILSIHS
+341 AALANRILSVHS

-385 SLAASAL
+385 TLAASAL

-411 RAQADRVIHR
+411 RTQADRVIHR

-450 LFFEEARDSR
+450 LFFEGVQDSQR
-460 RAGYRNFRGLAD
+460 SGYRNFRGLAD
-472 VESAR
+472 VESAG
-477 RSLNEIEALGQF
+477 RSLEEIEALGQS
-489 FWSLMDGPCPTLT
+489 FWSLMAGPAPELT
-502 PEGLRLVNQD
+502 PERLRQVNRD
-512 LNDLR
+512 PDELR
-517 FGTLLVTAAVNQILG
+517 FGTLFVTAALNQALG

-537 DPIGVRQLQGMLK
+537 EPIGVHQLQGVLK

-556 TDPGRLADGLM
+556 TDSRQLADELR
-567 AAAQA
+567 AVARA
-572 RLDSLGSEMDS
+572 RLDSPGVEAELL
-583 PEVLN
+583 EVLN
-588 PLVESWCREGAEEL
+588 PFVESWCRAGAEEL

-607 ESEIIPQWVTTVLL
+607 ESEIIPEWVTTVLL
-621 DLSREM
+621 NLTRES

>member
-1 MSVGA
+1 M
-6 RPRRNDPA
+6 
-14 GGHWRSDDF
+14 
-23 GRAYRPVGQP
+23 
-33 ADPKPPN
+33 
-40 RERDSLSTVLV
+40 
-51 DSNGNGMKVENS
+51 DSNDNGMKLENS

-72 LSGSLRIGSRTDLD
+72 LAGSLRIGSRSDLE
-86 AFLADPGSAEKVRN
+86 AFLAEPGSDERVRS

-119 ELLLLASSEQRRGF
+119 ELLLLATSRQRRGF
-133 IDLDCWRKDSFHVAS
+133 IDLDCWRKDSFHMAS

-155 YLQCG
+155 YMQCG
-160 PEEAVA
+160 PEEAAA

-172 PNLLALFL
+172 ANLLALFL

-186 HFLETDEPIPGFP
+186 HFLEMDEPYPELP

-210 EVTGEAEGG
+210 EVTGQAEGG
-219 TMARLLMDAIF
+219 TIARLLLDAIF
-230 RMDASLGYDLI
+230 RLDASLGYDLI
-241 DRVRWDNQVSMEE
+241 DRVRWDNRVSMEE
-254 DAYQNKRLRLEE
+254 EAYQNKRLRLEE

-275 LSIYGEAGTS
+275 LSIYGEVGTN
-285 AAPQLQGALQEEDD
+285 AAPQLQGALQEEDE

-326 AIQDTRQAELISQQL
+326 AIRDTRQAELISQQM
-341 AALANRILSIHS
+341 AALANRILSVHS

-374 LGLERLTQGRA
+374 LGLERLTQGRS

-411 RAQADRVIHR
+411 RAEADRVIHR
-421 GRLRLQGAQR
+421 GRLRLPGSRR
-431 TLLESPQAELLDGL
+431 TLLESPQAELLEGL

-450 LFFEEARDSR
+450 LFFEGVQDSR

-477 RSLNEIEALGQF
+477 QSLNEIEALGRI
-489 FWSLMDGPCPTLT
+489 FWSLMVGPAPELT
-502 PEGLRLVNQD
+502 HESLRQVNQD
-512 LNDLR
+512 PDELR
-517 FGTLLVTAAVNQILG
+517 LGTLFVTAALNQVLG

-537 DPIGVRQLQGMLK
+537 DPIGVHQLQGVLK
-550 NLGPPG
+550 NLGTSG
-556 TDPGRLADGLM
+556 TDPRHLADGLR
-567 AAAQA
+567 AVARA
-572 RLDSLGSEMDS
+572 RLDSLGAETDKL
-583 PEVLN
+583 EVLN
-588 PLVESWCREGAEEL
+588 PFVESWCRDGAEEL

-607 ESEIIPQWVTTVLL
+607 EPEIIPQWVTTVLL
-621 DLSREM
+621 YLSRES

>member
-1 MSVGA
+1 
-6 RPRRNDPA
+6 
-14 GGHWRSDDF
+14 
-23 GRAYRPVGQP
+23 
-33 ADPKPPN
+33 
-40 RERDSLSTVLV
+40 V
-51 DSNGNGMKVENS
+51 DSNDNGMKLENS

-72 LSGSLRIGSRTDLD
+72 LAGSLRIGSRSDLE
-86 AFLADPGSAEKVRN
+86 AFLAEPGSDERVRS

-119 ELLLLASSEQRRGF
+119 ELLLLATSRQRRGF
-133 IDLDCWRKDSFHVAS
+133 IDLDCWRKDSFHMAS

-155 YLQCG
+155 YMQCG
-160 PEEAVA
+160 PEEAAA

-172 PNLLALFL
+172 ANLLALFL

-186 HFLETDEPIPGFP
+186 HFLEMDEPYPELP

-210 EVTGEAEGG
+210 EVTGQAEGG
-219 TMARLLMDAIF
+219 TIARLLLDAIF
-230 RMDASLGYDLI
+230 RLDASLGYDLI
-241 DRVRWDNQVSMEE
+241 DRVRWDNRVSMEE
-254 DAYQNKRLRLEE
+254 EAYQNKRLRLEE

-275 LSIYGEAGTS
+275 LSIYGEVGTN
-285 AAPQLQGALQEEDD
+285 AAPQLQGALQEEDE

-326 AIQDTRQAELISQQL
+326 AIRDTRQAELISQQM
-341 AALANRILSIHS
+341 AALANRILSVHS

-374 LGLERLTQGRA
+374 LGLERLTQGRS

-411 RAQADRVIHR
+411 RAEADRVIHR
-421 GRLRLQGAQR
+421 GRLRLPGSRR
-431 TLLESPQAELLDGL
+431 TLLESPQAELLEGL

-450 LFFEEARDSR
+450 LFFEGVQDSR

-477 RSLNEIEALGQF
+477 QSLNEIEALGRI
-489 FWSLMDGPCPTLT
+489 FWSLMVGPAPELT
-502 PEGLRLVNQD
+502 HESLRQVNQD
-512 LNDLR
+512 PDELR
-517 FGTLLVTAAVNQILG
+517 LGTLFVTAALNQVLG

-537 DPIGVRQLQGMLK
+537 DPIGVHQLQGVLK
-550 NLGPPG
+550 NLGTSG
-556 TDPGRLADGLM
+556 TDPRHLADGLR
-567 AAAQA
+567 AVARA
-572 RLDSLGSEMDS
+572 RLDSLGAETDKL
-583 PEVLN
+583 EVLN
-588 PLVESWCREGAEEL
+588 PFVESWCRDGAEEL

-607 ESEIIPQWVTTVLL
+607 EPEIIPQWVTTVLL
-621 DLSREM
+621 YLSRES

>member
-1 MSVGA
+1 M
-6 RPRRNDPA
+6 
-14 GGHWRSDDF
+14 
-23 GRAYRPVGQP
+23 
-33 ADPKPPN
+33 
-40 RERDSLSTVLV
+40 
-51 DSNGNGMKVENS
+51 DSNDNGMKLENS
-63 RSKQTLSDF
+63 PSSQTLSDF
-72 LSGSLRIGSRTDLD
+72 LAGSLRIGSRTDLD
-86 AFLADPGSAEKVRN
+86 AFMAEPGSAERVRS

-119 ELLLLASSEQRRGF
+119 ELLLLATSRQRRGF
-133 IDLDCWRKDSFHVAS
+133 IDLDCWRKDSFHMAS

-155 YLQCG
+155 YMQCG
-160 PEEAVA
+160 PEEAAA

-172 PNLLALFL
+172 ANLLALFL
-180 RNNIRI
+180 RNNVRI
-186 HFLETDEPIPGFP
+186 HALETDEPFPELP

-219 TMARLLMDAIF
+219 TMARLLLDAIF

-241 DRVRWDNQVSMEE
+241 DQVRWDNRVSMEE
-254 DAYQNKRLRLEE
+254 EAYQNKRRRLEE

-275 LSIYGEAGTS
+275 LSIYGEVGPT
-285 AAPQLQGALQEEDD
+285 AAPQLQRALQEEDD
-299 AHRVSSTLPALLV
+299 PHRVSSTLPALLV

-326 AIQDTRQAELISQQL
+326 TIRDSRQAELISQQL
-341 AALANRILSIHS
+341 AALANRILSVHS

-411 RAQADRVIHR
+411 RAEADRVIHR
-421 GRLRLQGAQR
+421 GRLRLQGARR

-450 LFFEEARDSR
+450 LFFEGVEDSR

-472 VESAR
+472 VESTR
-477 RSLNEIEALGQF
+477 RSLNEIEALGQA
-489 FWSLMDGPCPTLT
+489 FWSLMVGPGPELT
-502 PEGLRLVNQD
+502 PEGLRQVNRD
-512 LNDLR
+512 VDELR
-517 FGTLLVTAAVNQILG
+517 FGTLFVTAALNQLRG
-532 KPFRP
+532 RPFRP
-537 DPIGVRQLQGMLK
+537 DPISVPRFQDVLK
-550 NLGPPG
+550 NLGPSG
-556 TDPGRLADGLM
+556 TGPRHLADGLR

-572 RLDSLGSEMDS
+572 RLDSLGAEMDGL
-583 PEVLN
+583 EVLN
-588 PLVESWCREGAEEL
+588 PLIESWCRAGAEEL

-621 DLSREM
+621 YLSRET